1 MCHTSDNPI
10 NKVEEGSQSVQHT
23 QGTRVKESGKT
34 RARCCEA
41 DSGLDESSKG
51 S

>member
-1 MCHTSDNPI
+1 MCHTSDNLV

-23 QGTRVKESGKT
+23 QRTRVKESGKM
-34 RARCCEA
+34 RARRREA
-41 DSGLDESSKG
+41 DSGLDESSEG